1 MAKFIRRL
9 QRIGKSILVTL
20 PKDWVDANNLK
31 KSNEVELETNQY
43 SILITINNQTKV
55 PKDVIINYPLPQEEN
70 IVADIIGAYLLGYDL
85 IKIKGRIIIPAGD
98 REKIRNSMRRLVG
111 MEIVEE
117 DSSNIDLQF
126 ILDGT
131 TLNPEKILKRIS
143 SIQLGM
149 FNTVLL
155 SFFSNDRTNL
165 LELSK
170 RDDEVDRHY
179 FLLVRL
185 IRSIMTDRL
194 LANKFNLENIDILDY
209 RVAANI
215 LETTG
220 DVIVDLANL
229 LANTTLTKN
238 DLKNIHDLTKDFG
251 SIEQK
256 SIDAFIANDRCLAID
271 AIKLHHRYQKKIS
284 DIRYLLNKKQI
295 PLDYFD
301 IIHMF
306 EKIICSWIDIADL
319 VKPKY
324 EN

>member
-131 TLNPEKILKRIS
+131 TLNPEKILKRMS